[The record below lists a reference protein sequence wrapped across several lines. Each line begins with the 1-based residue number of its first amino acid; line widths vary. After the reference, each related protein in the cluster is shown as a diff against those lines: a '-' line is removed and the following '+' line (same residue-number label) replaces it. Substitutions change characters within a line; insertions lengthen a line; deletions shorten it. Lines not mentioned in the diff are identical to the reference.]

1 MKKFLMAG
9 TLLVILA
16 AVSCKQ
22 TEKNCSFN
30 FSILGN
36 TEKQAV
42 YLDLIELEGEP
53 ITMDTAVAEMGKA
66 VFTLKGGAIDPEALY
81 RVRFEKTQAY
91 FLVIP
96 DKSSINVTADLK
108 SPEIFT
114 SNSDGSNSFRLLLSG
129 FNARLQEID
138 SIRNA
143 IVAKGDMMDSGR
155 VVLETGFREKIT
167 AAGSYLLNYADTT
180 QTPAVAIY
188 ALGMSRNLVSPDQV
202 KPALNAIAKRFPK
215 STKIAKL
222 AADVNNQME
231 PKQTDDLVGKEAPL
245 FEMPD
250 VNGKTISLASFRGKY
265 VLVDFWASWCKP
277 CRMENP
283 NVVAA
288 YQQFKDKNFT
298 VLGVSLDKDKDAW
311 VNAIKD
317 DGLAW
322 KHISDLKQ
330 WQSSVVPLYQIEGIP
345 FNVLLD
351 PQGKII
357 AKGLRG
363 EELLAKLAEILK

>member
-1 MKKFLMAG
+1 MKKILMAI
-9 TLLVILA
+9 TMLVFLA
-16 AVSCKQ
+16 AASCKR
-22 TEKNCSFN
+22 TEKNVSFN
-30 FSILGN
+30 FTVDSN

-42 YLDLIELEGEP
+42 YLDLIELEGKP
-53 ITMDTAVAEMGKA
+53 ITMDTAIAEMGKA
-66 VFTLKGGAIDPEALY
+66 VFVLKGGAVDPEALY

-96 DKSSINVTADLK
+96 DKISIIVTADLK
-108 SPEIFT
+108 SPDLFS
-114 SNSDGSNSFRLLLSG
+114 SNSDGSISFKLLLSG

-138 SIRNA
+138 AIRNA
-143 IVAKGDMMDSGR
+143 IVAKGDVMDSSR
-155 VVLETGFREKIT
+155 VVLETSFRDKIT
-167 AAGSYLLNYADTT
+167 AAGSFLLNYADTT

-215 STKIAKL
+215 SKKIAKL
-222 AADVNNQME
+222 AGDLDNQTA
-231 PKQTDDLVGKEAPL
+231 PKQTEDLVGKEAPL
-245 FEMPD
+245 FELPD
-250 VNGKTISLASFRGKY
+250 VNGKTISLASLRGKY

-317 DGLAW
+317 DGLTWA
-322 KHISDLKQ
+322 HISDLKQ
-330 WQSSVVPLYQIEGIP
+330 WESSVVPLYQIEGIP

-363 EELLAKLAEILK
+363 EELLAKLTEILK

>member
-1 MKKFLMAG
+1 MKKILMAS
-9 TLLVILA
+9 TLLVFLA
-16 AVSCKQ
+16 AASCKR
-22 TEKNCSFN
+22 TEKNVIFN
-30 FSILGN
+30 FTVQSN
-36 TEKQAV
+36 TEKQSV

-66 VFTLKGGAIDPEALY
+66 VFALNGGAVDPEALY
-81 RVRFEKTQAY
+81 RVRFEKTAAY

-96 DKSSINVTADLK
+96 DNSSINVTADLK
-108 SPEIFT
+108 NPDLFST
-114 SNSDGSNSFRLLLSG
+114 NSAGSNSFRVLLGG
-129 FNARLQEID
+129 FDARLKEID

-143 IVAKGDMMDSGR
+143 IVARGEKMDSSR
-155 VVLETGFREKIT
+155 VVLENGFRERIT
-167 AAGSYLLNYADTT
+167 AAGAYLLKYADTT
-180 QTPAVAIY
+180 LTPAVAIY

-215 STKIAKL
+215 SKKIAKL
-222 AADVNNQME
+222 AGDVNNPME
-231 PKQTDDLVGKEAPL
+231 PKQTEDLVGKEAPL

-250 VNGKTISLASFRGKY
+250 VNGRPVALTSFRGKY

-298 VLGVSLDKDKDAW
+298 VLGVSLDKEKDAW
-311 VNAIKD
+311 VEAIKE

-322 KHISDLKQ
+322 THISDLKQ

>member
-1 MKKFLMAG
+1 MKKILMAI
-9 TLLVILA
+9 TMLVFLA
-16 AVSCKQ
+16 AASCKR
-22 TEKNCSFN
+22 TEKNVSFN
-30 FSILGN
+30 FTVDSN
-36 TEKQAV
+36 TEKQSV

-53 ITMDTAVAEMGKA
+53 ITMDTAIAEMGKA
-66 VFTLKGGAIDPEALY
+66 VFVLKGGAVDPEALY

-96 DKSSINVTADLK
+96 DKISIIVTADLK
-108 SPEIFT
+108 SPDLFS
-114 SNSDGSNSFRLLLSG
+114 SNSDGSISFKLLLSG

-138 SIRNA
+138 AIRNA
-143 IVAKGDMMDSGR
+143 IVAKGDVMDSSR
-155 VVLETGFREKIT
+155 VVLETSFRDKIT
-167 AAGSYLLNYADTT
+167 AAGSFLLNYADTT

-215 STKIAKL
+215 SKKIAKL
-222 AADVNNQME
+222 AGDLDNQTA
-231 PKQTDDLVGKEAPL
+231 PKQTEDLVGKEAPL

-250 VNGKTISLASFRGKY
+250 VNGKTISLASLRGKY

-317 DGLAW
+317 DGLTWA
-322 KHISDLKQ
+322 HISDLKQ
-330 WQSSVVPLYQIEGIP
+330 WESSVVPLYQIEGIP

-363 EELLAKLAEILK
+363 EELLAKLTEILK

>member
-1 MKKFLMAG
+1 MKKFLMASA
-9 TLLVILA
+9 LLAFLA
-16 AVSCKQ
+16 AASCKR
-22 TEKNCSFN
+22 TEKNVSFN
-30 FSILGN
+30 FTVQSN
-36 TEKQAV
+36 TEKQSV
-42 YLDLIELEGEP
+42 FLDLIELEGEP
-53 ITMDTAVAEMGKA
+53 ITMDTAIAEMGKA
-66 VFTLKGGAIDPEALY
+66 VFALKGGVVDPEALY

-96 DKSSINVTADLK
+96 DNSSINVTADLK
-108 SPEIFT
+108 SPDLFST
-114 SNSDGSNSFRLLLSG
+114 NSNGSNSFRLLLAG
-129 FNARLQEID
+129 FNERLQEID

-143 IVAKGDMMDSGR
+143 IIAKGDMMDSSR

-167 AAGSYLLNYADTT
+167 AAGSFLLNYADTT
-180 QTPAVAIY
+180 ETPAVAIY

-215 STKIAKL
+215 SKKIAKL
-222 AADVNNQME
+222 SGDVNNQTE
-231 PKQTDDLVGKEAPL
+231 PKQTEDLVGKEAPL

-250 VNGKTISLASFRGKY
+250 VNGRTISLASLRGKY

-298 VLGVSLDKDKDAW
+298 VLGVSLDKNKEAW
-311 VNAIKD
+311 LNAIKE

-322 KHISDLKQ
+322 THVSDLKQ

-351 PQGKII
+351 PQGKVI

-363 EELLAKLAEILK
+363 EDLLTQLAAILK

>member
-1 MKKFLMAG
+1 MKKFLMAS
-9 TLLVILA
+9 TLLVLLA
-16 AVSCKQ
+16 AASCKR
-22 TEKNCSFN
+22 TEKNVSFN
-30 FSILGN
+30 FTVESN

-53 ITMDTAVAEMGKA
+53 TTMDTAVAEKGKA
-66 VFTLKGGAIDPEALY
+66 VFVLKGGAVDPEALY

-108 SPEIFT
+108 SPDLFS
-114 SNSDGSNSFRLLLSG
+114 SNSDGSNSFKALLSG

-138 SIRNA
+138 SVRNA
-143 IVAKGDMMDSGR
+143 IVAKGEAMDSSR

-167 AAGSYLLNYADTT
+167 AAGAFLLNYADTT
-180 QTPAVAIY
+180 KTPAVAIY

-202 KPALNAIAKRFPK
+202 KPALNAIAKRFPNSK
-215 STKIAKL
+215 KIAKL
-222 AADVNNQME
+222 AGDLNNQAE
-231 PKQTDDLVGKEAPL
+231 PKQTEDLVGKEAPL

-317 DGLAW
+317 DGLTWA
-322 KHISDLKQ
+322 HISDLKQ
-330 WQSSVVPLYQIEGIP
+330 WESSVVPLYQIEGIP

-351 PQGKII
+351 PQGKVI

-363 EELLAKLAEILK
+363 EELSAKLAEILK

>member
-1 MKKFLMAG
+1 MKKILMAI
-9 TLLVILA
+9 TMLVLLA
-16 AVSCKQ
+16 AASCKR
-22 TEKNCSFN
+22 TEKNVSFN
-30 FSILGN
+30 FTVLSN
-36 TEKQAV
+36 TENQSV

-53 ITMDTAVAEMGKA
+53 ITMDTAIAEMGKA
-66 VFTLKGGAIDPEALY
+66 VFALQGGAVDPEALY

-96 DKSSINVTADLK
+96 DKLSINVTADLK
-108 SPEIFT
+108 SPDLFS
-114 SNSDGSNSFRLLLSG
+114 SNSGGSNSFKALLAG

-138 SIRNA
+138 SVRNA
-143 IVAKGDMMDSGR
+143 IVAKGEAMDSSR

-167 AAGSYLLNYADTT
+167 AAGSFLLNYADTT
-180 QTPAVAIY
+180 ETPAVAIY
-188 ALGMSRNLVSPDQV
+188 ALGMSRNLVSPDQI

-222 AADVNNQME
+222 AGDLDNQTA
-231 PKQTDDLVGKEAPL
+231 PKQSEDFVGKEAPL

-250 VNGKTISLASFRGKY
+250 LNGKTISLASLRGKY

-283 NVVAA
+283 KVVSA

-298 VLGVSLDKDKDAW
+298 VLGVSLDKDKGAW
-311 VNAIKD
+311 VNAIKE
-317 DGLAW
+317 DGLTW
-322 KHISDLKQ
+322 THISDLKQ
-330 WQSSVVPLYQIEGIP
+330 WESSVVPLYQIEGIP

>member
-1 MKKFLMAG
+1 MKKILMAI
-9 TLLVILA
+9 TMLVFLA
-16 AVSCKQ
+16 AASCKR
-22 TEKNCSFN
+22 TEKNVSFN
-30 FSILGN
+30 FTVDGN

-53 ITMDTAVAEMGKA
+53 ITMDTAIAEMGKA
-66 VFTLKGGAIDPEALY
+66 VFVLKGGAVDPEALY

-96 DKSSINVTADLK
+96 DKISIIVTADLK
-108 SPEIFT
+108 SPDLFS
-114 SNSDGSNSFRLLLSG
+114 SNSDGSISFKLLLSG

-138 SIRNA
+138 AIRNA
-143 IVAKGDMMDSGR
+143 IVAKGDVMDSSR
-155 VVLETGFREKIT
+155 VVLETSFRDKIT
-167 AAGSYLLNYADTT
+167 AAGSFLLNYADTT

-215 STKIAKL
+215 SKKIAKL
-222 AADVNNQME
+222 AGDLDNQTA
-231 PKQTDDLVGKEAPL
+231 PKQTEDLVGKEAPL

-250 VNGKTISLASFRGKY
+250 VNGKTISLASLRGKY

-317 DGLAW
+317 DGLTWA
-322 KHISDLKQ
+322 HISDLKQ
-330 WQSSVVPLYQIEGIP
+330 WESSVVPLYQIEGIP

-363 EELLAKLAEILK
+363 EELLAKLTEILK

>member
-1 MKKFLMAG
+1 MKKLLMAS
-9 TLLVILA
+9 TLLVLLA
-16 AVSCKQ
+16 AASCKR
-22 TEKNCSFN
+22 TEKNVSFN
-30 FSILGN
+30 FTVESN

-53 ITMDTAVAEMGKA
+53 TTMDTAVAEKGKA
-66 VFTLKGGAIDPEALY
+66 VFALKGGAVDPEALY

-108 SPEIFT
+108 SPDLFS
-114 SNSDGSNSFRLLLSG
+114 SNSDGSNSFKALLSG

-138 SIRNA
+138 SVRNA
-143 IVAKGDMMDSGR
+143 IVAKGEAMDSSR

-167 AAGSYLLNYADTT
+167 AAGAFLLNYADTT
-180 QTPAVAIY
+180 KTPAVAIY

-202 KPALNAIAKRFPK
+202 KPALNAIAKRFPNSK
-215 STKIAKL
+215 KIAKL
-222 AADVNNQME
+222 AGDLNNQAE
-231 PKQTDDLVGKEAPL
+231 PKQTEDLVGKEAPL

-317 DGLAW
+317 DGLTWA
-322 KHISDLKQ
+322 HISDLKQ
-330 WQSSVVPLYQIEGIP
+330 WESSVVPLYQIEGIP

-351 PQGKII
+351 PQGKVI

-363 EELLAKLAEILK
+363 EELSAKLAEILK

>member
-1 MKKFLMAG
+1 MKQFLRAV
-9 TLLVILA
+9 TLLVFLA
-16 AVSCKQ
+16 VASCKQ
-22 TEKNCSFN
+22 TEKNVSFN
-30 FSILGN
+30 FTVLGN

-66 VFTLKGGAIDPEALY
+66 VFALKGGAVDPEALY

-108 SPEIFT
+108 SPDLFS
-114 SNSDGSNSFRLLLSG
+114 SNSDGSNSFRLLLAG

-143 IVAKGDMMDSGR
+143 IVAKGDVMDSSR
-155 VVLETGFREKIT
+155 VVLETGFRDKIT

-188 ALGMSRNLVSPDQV
+188 SLGMSRNLVSPDQV

-222 AADVNNQME
+222 AGDLNNQTE
-231 PKQTDDLVGKEAPL
+231 PKQTDELVGKEAPL

-250 VNGKTISLASFRGKY
+250 VNGRNISLASFRGKY

-298 VLGVSLDKDKDAW
+298 VLGVSLDKEKDAW
-311 VNAIKD
+311 VEAIKA
-317 DGLAW
+317 DGLTW
-322 KHISDLKQ
+322 THISDLKY

>member
-1 MKKFLMAG
+1 MKKFLMASA
-9 TLLVILA
+9 LLVFLA
-16 AVSCKQ
+16 AASCKR
-22 TEKNCSFN
+22 TEKNVSFN
-30 FSILGN
+30 CTVLSN
-36 TEKQAV
+36 TEKQSV

-53 ITMDTAVAEMGKA
+53 ITMDTAIAEMGKA
-66 VFTLKGGAIDPEALY
+66 VFALKGGVVDPEALY

-96 DKSSINVTADLK
+96 DNSSINVTADLK
-108 SPEIFT
+108 SPDLFST
-114 SNSDGSNSFRLLLSG
+114 NSNGSNSFRLLLAG
-129 FNARLQEID
+129 FNERLQEID

-143 IVAKGDMMDSGR
+143 IVAKGDMMDSSR

-167 AAGSYLLNYADTT
+167 AAGSFLLNYADTT
-180 QTPAVAIY
+180 ETPAVAIY

-215 STKIAKL
+215 SKKIAKL
-222 AADVNNQME
+222 AGDVNNQTE
-231 PKQTDDLVGKEAPL
+231 PKQTEDLVGKEAPL

-250 VNGKTISLASFRGKY
+250 VNGRTISLASLRGKY

-298 VLGVSLDKDKDAW
+298 VLGVSLDKNKEAW
-311 VNAIKD
+311 LNAIKE

-322 KHISDLKQ
+322 AHVSDLKQ

-351 PQGKII
+351 PQGKVI

-363 EELLAKLAEILK
+363 EDLLTQLAAILK

>member
-1 MKKFLMAG
+1 MKKLLMAS
-9 TLLVILA
+9 TLLVLLA
-16 AVSCKQ
+16 AASCKR
-22 TEKNCSFN
+22 TEKNVSFN
-30 FSILGN
+30 FTVESN

-53 ITMDTAVAEMGKA
+53 TTMDTAVAEKGKA
-66 VFTLKGGAIDPEALY
+66 VFVLKGGAVDPEALY

-108 SPEIFT
+108 SPDLFS
-114 SNSDGSNSFRLLLSG
+114 SNSDGSNSFKALLSG

-138 SIRNA
+138 SVRNA
-143 IVAKGDMMDSGR
+143 IVAKGEAMDSSR

-167 AAGSYLLNYADTT
+167 AAGAFLLNYADTT
-180 QTPAVAIY
+180 KTPAVAIY

-202 KPALNAIAKRFPK
+202 KPALNAIAKRFPNSK
-215 STKIAKL
+215 KIAKL
-222 AADVNNQME
+222 AGDLNNQAE
-231 PKQTDDLVGKEAPL
+231 PKQTEDLVGKEAPL

-317 DGLAW
+317 DGLTWA
-322 KHISDLKQ
+322 HISDLKQ
-330 WQSSVVPLYQIEGIP
+330 WESSVVPLYQIEGIP

-351 PQGKII
+351 PQGKVI

-363 EELLAKLAEILK
+363 EELSAKLAEILK

>member
-1 MKKFLMAG
+1 MKQFLRAF
-9 TLLVILA
+9 TLLVFLA
-16 AVSCKQ
+16 VASCKQ
-22 TEKNCSFN
+22 TEKNVSFN
-30 FSILGN
+30 FTVLGN
-36 TEKQAV
+36 IEKQAV

-66 VFTLKGGAIDPEALY
+66 VFALKGGAVDPEVLY

-108 SPEIFT
+108 SPDLFST
-114 SNSDGSNSFRLLLSG
+114 NSEGSNSFRILLAG

-143 IVAKGDMMDSGR
+143 IVAKGDVMDSSR
-155 VVLETGFREKIT
+155 VVLETGFRDKIT

-215 STKIAKL
+215 SKKIAKL
-222 AADVNNQME
+222 AGDLNNQTE
-231 PKQTDDLVGKEAPL
+231 PKQTEELVGKEAPL

-250 VNGKTISLASFRGKY
+250 VNGRNISLASFRGKY

-288 YQQFKDKNFT
+288 FQQFKNKNFT
-298 VLGVSLDKDKDAW
+298 VLGVSLDKEKEAW
-311 VNAIKD
+311 LEAITA

-322 KHISDLKQ
+322 THISDLKQ
-330 WQSSVVPLYQIEGIP
+330 WESSVVPLYQIEGIP

-363 EELLAKLAEILK
+363 EELLAKLAEVLK

>member
-1 MKKFLMAG
+1 MKKFLRAS
-9 TLLVILA
+9 TLLVFLA
-16 AVSCKQ
+16 AASCKQ
-22 TEKNCSFN
+22 TEKNVSFN
-30 FSILGN
+30 FTVQGN
-36 TEKQAV
+36 TEKQSV

-66 VFTLKGGAIDPEALY
+66 VFALKGGAVDPEALY
-81 RVRFEKTQAY
+81 RVRFEKNQAY

-96 DKSSINVTADLK
+96 DKSSINITADLK
-108 SPEIFT
+108 SPDLFS
-114 SNSDGSNSFRLLLSG
+114 SNSDGSNSFRLLLAG
-129 FNARLQEID
+129 FNARLKDLD

-143 IVAKGDMMDSGR
+143 IVAKGDVMDSSK
-155 VVLETGFREKIT
+155 VVLETGFRDQIT
-167 AAGSYLLNYADTT
+167 KAGSFLLKYADTT
-180 QTPAVAIY
+180 ETPAVAIY

-202 KPALNAIAKRFPK
+202 KPALNAIAKRFPNSK
-215 STKIAKL
+215 KIAKL
-222 AADVNNQME
+222 AGDFNNQSE

-250 VNGKTISLASFRGKY
+250 VNGKSISLASFRGKY

-298 VLGVSLDKDKDAW
+298 VLGVSLDKEKDAW
-311 VNAIKD
+311 VEAIKA
-317 DGLAW
+317 DGLTW
-322 KHISDLKQ
+322 THISDLKY

-363 EELLAKLAEILK
+363 EDLMTKLVEILK

>member
-1 MKKFLMAG
+1 MKKILMAS
-9 TLLVILA
+9 TLLVFLA
-16 AVSCKQ
+16 AASCKR
-22 TEKNCSFN
+22 TEKNVSFN
-30 FSILGN
+30 FTIQGN
-36 TEKQAV
+36 TEKQSV
-42 YLDLIELEGEP
+42 FLDLIELEGEP
-53 ITMDTAVAEMGKA
+53 ITMDTAVAEMGQA
-66 VFTLKGGAIDPEALY
+66 AFVLKGGAVDPEALY
-81 RVRFEKTQAY
+81 RVRFEKSQAY

-96 DKSSINVTADLK
+96 DKSSINVTSDLK
-108 SPEIFT
+108 TPDLFS
-114 SNSDGSNSFRLLLSG
+114 SNSDGSNSFRLLLAG
-129 FNARLQEID
+129 FNARLKDLD

-143 IVAKGDMMDSGR
+143 IVAKGDVMDSSK

-167 AAGSYLLNYADTT
+167 AAGSFLLNYADTT
-180 QTPAVAIY
+180 KTPAVAIY

-202 KPALNAIAKRFPK
+202 KPALNAIAKRFPQSK
-215 STKIAKL
+215 KIAKL
-222 AADVNNQME
+222 ADDFNKQME
-231 PKQTDDLVGKEAPL
+231 PRQTEDLVGKEAPL

-250 VNGKTISLASFRGKY
+250 VNGKTVSLVSFRGKY

-298 VLGVSLDKDKDAW
+298 VLGVSLDKDKDDW
-311 VNAIKD
+311 INAIKD

-322 KHISDLKQ
+322 THISDLKQ

-345 FNVLLD
+345 YNVLLD
-351 PQGKII
+351 PQGKVI

-363 EELLAKLAEILK
+363 EELLTKLAGLLK

>member
-1 MKKFLMAG
+1 MKKFLMASA
-9 TLLVILA
+9 LLVFLA
-16 AVSCKQ
+16 AASCKR
-22 TEKNCSFN
+22 TEKNVSFN
-30 FSILGN
+30 FTVQSN
-36 TEKQAV
+36 TEKQSV

-53 ITMDTAVAEMGKA
+53 ITMDTAIAEMGKA
-66 VFTLKGGAIDPEALY
+66 VFALKGGVVDPEALY

-96 DKSSINVTADLK
+96 DNSSIIVTADLK
-108 SPEIFT
+108 SPDLFST
-114 SNSDGSNSFRLLLSG
+114 NSNGSNSFRLLLAG
-129 FNARLQEID
+129 FNERLQEID

-143 IVAKGDMMDSGR
+143 IVAKGDMMDSSR

-167 AAGSYLLNYADTT
+167 AAGSFLLNYADTT
-180 QTPAVAIY
+180 ETPAVAIY

-215 STKIAKL
+215 SKKIAKL
-222 AADVNNQME
+222 AGDVNNQTE
-231 PKQTDDLVGKEAPL
+231 PKQTEDLVGKEAPL

-250 VNGKTISLASFRGKY
+250 VNGRTISLASLRGKY

-298 VLGVSLDKDKDAW
+298 VLGVSLDKNKEAW
-311 VNAIKD
+311 LNAIKE

-322 KHISDLKQ
+322 AHVSDLKQ

-351 PQGKII
+351 PQGKVI

-363 EELLAKLAEILK
+363 EDLLTQLAAILK

>member
-1 MKKFLMAG
+1 MKKFLRAS
-9 TLLVILA
+9 TLLVFLA
-16 AVSCKQ
+16 AASCKQ
-22 TEKNCSFN
+22 TEKNVSFN
-30 FSILGN
+30 FTVQGN
-36 TEKQAV
+36 TEKQSV

-66 VFTLKGGAIDPEALY
+66 VFALKGGAVDPEALY
-81 RVRFEKTQAY
+81 RVRFEKNQAY

-96 DKSSINVTADLK
+96 DKSSINITADLK
-108 SPEIFT
+108 SPDLFS
-114 SNSDGSNSFRLLLSG
+114 SNSDGSNSFRLLLAG
-129 FNARLQEID
+129 FNARLKDLD

-143 IVAKGDMMDSGR
+143 IVAKGDVMDSSK
-155 VVLETGFREKIT
+155 VVLETGFRDQIT
-167 AAGSYLLNYADTT
+167 KAGSFLLKYADTT
-180 QTPAVAIY
+180 ETPAVAIY

-202 KPALNAIAKRFPK
+202 KPALNAIAKRFPQSK
-215 STKIAKL
+215 KIAKL
-222 AADVNNQME
+222 AGDLNNQSE
-231 PKQTDDLVGKEAPL
+231 PKQTEDLVGKEAPL
-245 FEMPD
+245 FELPD
-250 VNGKTISLASFRGKY
+250 VNGKPISLASFRGKY

-298 VLGVSLDKDKDAW
+298 VLGVSLDKEKDAW
-311 VNAIKD
+311 VEAIKA
-317 DGLAW
+317 DGLTW
-322 KHISDLKQ
+322 THISDLKY

-363 EELLAKLAEILK
+363 EDLMTKLAEILK

>member
-1 MKKFLMAG
+1 MKKFLMAS
-9 TLLVILA
+9 TLLVFLA
-16 AVSCKQ
+16 AASCKR
-22 TEKNCSFN
+22 TEKNVSFN
-30 FSILGN
+30 FTVESN

-53 ITMDTAVAEMGKA
+53 TTMDTAVAEKGKA
-66 VFTLKGGAIDPEALY
+66 VFVLKGGAVDPEALY

-108 SPEIFT
+108 SPDLFS
-114 SNSDGSNSFRLLLSG
+114 SNSDGSNSFKALLSG

-138 SIRNA
+138 SVRNA
-143 IVAKGDMMDSGR
+143 IVAKGEAMDSSR

-167 AAGSYLLNYADTT
+167 AAGAFLLNYADTT
-180 QTPAVAIY
+180 KTPAVAIY

-202 KPALNAIAKRFPK
+202 KPALNAIAKRFPNSK
-215 STKIAKL
+215 KIAKL
-222 AADVNNQME
+222 AGDLNNQAE
-231 PKQTDDLVGKEAPL
+231 PKQTEDLVGKEAPL

-317 DGLAW
+317 DGLTWA
-322 KHISDLKQ
+322 HISDLKQ
-330 WQSSVVPLYQIEGIP
+330 WESSVVPLYQIEGIP

-351 PQGKII
+351 PQGKVI

-363 EELLAKLAEILK
+363 EELSAKLAEILK

>member
-1 MKKFLMAG
+1 
-9 TLLVILA
+9 
-16 AVSCKQ
+16 
-22 TEKNCSFN
+22 
-30 FSILGN
+30 
-36 TEKQAV
+36 
-42 YLDLIELEGEP
+42 
-53 ITMDTAVAEMGKA
+53 MGKA
-66 VFTLKGGAIDPEALY
+66 VFALKGGAVDPEALY

-108 SPEIFT
+108 SPELFST
-114 SNSDGSNSFRLLLSG
+114 NSDGSNSFRLLLSG

-143 IVAKGDMMDSGR
+143 IVAKGEAMDSSR
-155 VVLETGFREKIT
+155 VVLETGFRDKIT
-167 AAGSYLLNYADTT
+167 AAGSFLLNYADTT
-180 QTPAVAIY
+180 GTPAVAIY
-188 ALGMSRNLVSPDQV
+188 ALGMSRNLVSPDQI

-222 AADVNNQME
+222 VGDLDNQTA
-231 PKQTDDLVGKEAPL
+231 PRQTEDLVGKEAPL

-250 VNGKTISLASFRGKY
+250 VNGKTISLASLRGKY

-317 DGLAW
+317 DGLTW
-322 KHISDLKQ
+322 THISDLKQ
-330 WQSSVVPLYQIEGIP
+330 WESSVVPLYQIEGIP

-363 EELLAKLAEILK
+363 EALLAKLAEILK

>member
-1 MKKFLMAG
+1 MKKILMAG
-9 TLLVILA
+9 TFLVILA
-16 AVSCKQ
+16 ASSCKQ
-22 TEKNCSFN
+22 TEKNVSFN
-30 FSILGN
+30 FTVMGN
-36 TEKQAV
+36 TEKQSV

-66 VFTLKGGAIDPEALY
+66 VFALKGGAIDPEALY

-96 DKSSINVTADLK
+96 DKSPINVTADLK
-108 SPEIFT
+108 SPDLFS
-114 SNSDGSNSFRLLLSG
+114 SNSDGSNSFRALLTG
-129 FNARLQEID
+129 FNAKLQEID
-138 SIRNA
+138 AIRNA
-143 IVAKGDMMDSGR
+143 IVAKGDVMDSSR
-155 VVLETGFREKIT
+155 VVMETGFREKIT

-222 AADVNNQME
+222 AGDLNNQAV
-231 PKQTDDLVGKEAPL
+231 PKQTEELVGKEAPL

-250 VNGKTISLASFRGKY
+250 VNGRTISLASFRGKY

-288 YQQFKDKNFT
+288 YQQYKDKNFT
-298 VLGVSLDKDKDAW
+298 VLGVSLDKEKEAW
-311 VNAIKD
+311 LEAIQA

-322 KHISDLKQ
+322 THVSDLKY
-330 WQSSVVPLYQIEGIP
+330 WQSTVVPLYQIEGIP

>member
-1 MKKFLMAG
+1 M
-9 TLLVILA
+9 
-16 AVSCKQ
+16 
-22 TEKNCSFN
+22 
-30 FSILGN
+30 
-36 TEKQAV
+36 
-42 YLDLIELEGEP
+42 
-53 ITMDTAVAEMGKA
+53 
-66 VFTLKGGAIDPEALY
+66 
-81 RVRFEKTQAY
+81 
-91 FLVIP
+91 
-96 DKSSINVTADLK
+96 
-108 SPEIFT
+108 
-114 SNSDGSNSFRLLLSG
+114 
-129 FNARLQEID
+129 
-138 SIRNA
+138 
-143 IVAKGDMMDSGR
+143 GDMMDSSR

-167 AAGSYLLNYADTT
+167 AAGSFLLNYADTT
-180 QTPAVAIY
+180 ETPAVAIY

-215 STKIAKL
+215 SKKIAKL
-222 AADVNNQME
+222 AGDVNNQTE
-231 PKQTDDLVGKEAPL
+231 PKQTEDLVGKEAPL

-250 VNGKTISLASFRGKY
+250 VNGRTISLASLRGKY

-298 VLGVSLDKDKDAW
+298 VLGVSLDKNKEAW
-311 VNAIKD
+311 LNAIKE

-322 KHISDLKQ
+322 AHVSDLKQ

-351 PQGKII
+351 PQGKVI

-363 EELLAKLAEILK
+363 EDLLTQLAAILK

>member
-1 MKKFLMAG
+1 
-9 TLLVILA
+9 
-16 AVSCKQ
+16 
-22 TEKNCSFN
+22 
-30 FSILGN
+30 
-36 TEKQAV
+36 
-42 YLDLIELEGEP
+42 
-53 ITMDTAVAEMGKA
+53 
-66 VFTLKGGAIDPEALY
+66 
-81 RVRFEKTQAY
+81 
-91 FLVIP
+91 
-96 DKSSINVTADLK
+96 
-108 SPEIFT
+108 
-114 SNSDGSNSFRLLLSG
+114 
-129 FNARLQEID
+129 
-138 SIRNA
+138 
-143 IVAKGDMMDSGR
+143 MDSSR
-155 VVLETGFREKIT
+155 VVLETSFRDKIT
-167 AAGSYLLNYADTT
+167 AAGSFLLNYADTT

-215 STKIAKL
+215 SKKIAKL
-222 AADVNNQME
+222 AGDLDNQTA
-231 PKQTDDLVGKEAPL
+231 PKQTEDLVGKEAPL
-245 FEMPD
+245 FELPD
-250 VNGKTISLASFRGKY
+250 VNGKTISLASLRGKY

-317 DGLAW
+317 DGLTWA
-322 KHISDLKQ
+322 HISDLKQ
-330 WQSSVVPLYQIEGIP
+330 WESSVVPLYQIEGIP

-363 EELLAKLAEILK
+363 EELLAKLTEILK

>member
-1 MKKFLMAG
+1 MKKLLMAS
-9 TLLVILA
+9 TLLVLLA
-16 AVSCKQ
+16 ASSCKQ
-22 TEKNCSFN
+22 TEKNVSFN
-30 FSILGN
+30 FTLQN
-36 TEKQAV
+36 TIEKQSV

-66 VFTLKGGAIDPEALY
+66 IFALKGGAVDPEALY

-96 DKSSINVTADLK
+96 DKSSINVIADLK
-108 SPEIFT
+108 SPDLFS
-114 SNSDGSNSFRLLLSG
+114 SNSDGSNSFRMLLSG
-129 FNARLQEID
+129 FNSRLQEID

-143 IVAKGDMMDSGR
+143 IVAKADVMDSSR
-155 VVLETGFREKIT
+155 VVLETGFRDKIT
-167 AAGSYLLNYADTT
+167 KAGSFLLNYADTT
-180 QTPAVAIY
+180 ETPAVAIY

-215 STKIAKL
+215 SKKIAKL
-222 AADVNNQME
+222 AGDLNNQTE
-231 PKQTDDLVGKEAPL
+231 PRQTEDLVGKEAPL

-250 VNGKTISLASFRGKY
+250 VYGKPISLASFRGKY

-298 VLGVSLDKDKDAW
+298 VLGVSLDKEKDAW
-311 VNAIKD
+311 VEAIKA

-322 KHISDLKQ
+322 THISDLKY

-363 EELLAKLAEILK
+363 EDLLTKLAEILK

>member
-1 MKKFLMAG
+1 MKKFLMASA
-9 TLLVILA
+9 LLVFLA
-16 AVSCKQ
+16 AASCKR
-22 TEKNCSFN
+22 TEKNVSFN
-30 FSILGN
+30 CTVLSN
-36 TEKQAV
+36 TEKQSV
-42 YLDLIELEGEP
+42 FLDLIELEGEP
-53 ITMDTAVAEMGKA
+53 ITMDTAIAEMGKA
-66 VFTLKGGAIDPEALY
+66 VFALKGGVVDPEALY

-96 DKSSINVTADLK
+96 DNSSINVTADLK
-108 SPEIFT
+108 SPDLFST
-114 SNSDGSNSFRLLLSG
+114 NSNGSNSFRLLLAG
-129 FNARLQEID
+129 FNERLQEID

-143 IVAKGDMMDSGR
+143 IVAKGDMMDSSR

-167 AAGSYLLNYADTT
+167 AAGSFLLNYADTT
-180 QTPAVAIY
+180 ETPAVAIY

-215 STKIAKL
+215 SKKIAKL
-222 AADVNNQME
+222 AGDVNNQTE
-231 PKQTDDLVGKEAPL
+231 PKQTEDLVGKEAPL

-250 VNGKTISLASFRGKY
+250 VNGRTISLASLRGKY

-298 VLGVSLDKDKDAW
+298 VLGVSLDKNKEAW
-311 VNAIKD
+311 LNAIKE

-322 KHISDLKQ
+322 AHVSDLKQ

-351 PQGKII
+351 PQGKVI

-363 EELLAKLAEILK
+363 EDLLTQLAAILK

>member
-1 MKKFLMAG
+1 MKQFLRAV
-9 TLLVILA
+9 TLLVFLA
-16 AVSCKQ
+16 VASCKQ
-22 TEKNCSFN
+22 TEKNVSFN
-30 FSILGN
+30 FTVLGN

-66 VFTLKGGAIDPEALY
+66 VFALKGGAVDPEALY

-108 SPEIFT
+108 SPDLFS
-114 SNSDGSNSFRLLLSG
+114 SNSDGSNSFRFLLAG

-143 IVAKGDMMDSGR
+143 IVTKGEMMDSSR
-155 VVLETGFREKIT
+155 VVLETGFRDKIT

-188 ALGMSRNLVSPDQV
+188 ALGMSRNLVSPDQI

-222 AADVNNQME
+222 AGDLNNQTE
-231 PKQTDDLVGKEAPL
+231 PKQTDELVGKEAPL

-250 VNGKTISLASFRGKY
+250 VNGRNISLASFRGKY

-298 VLGVSLDKDKDAW
+298 VLGVSLDKEKDAW
-311 VNAIKD
+311 VEAIKA
-317 DGLAW
+317 DGLTW
-322 KHISDLKQ
+322 THISDLKY

>member
-1 MKKFLMAG
+1 MKKFLMAT
-9 TLLVILA
+9 TLMVFLA
-16 AVSCKQ
+16 AVSCKRA
-22 TEKNCSFN
+22 EKNVSFN
-30 FSILGN
+30 FTVESN
-36 TEKQAV
+36 TEKQSV

-53 ITMDTAVAEMGKA
+53 TTMDTAVAEKGKA
-66 VFTLKGGAIDPEALY
+66 VFALKGGAVDPEALY

-108 SPEIFT
+108 SPDFFS
-114 SNSDGSNSFRLLLSG
+114 SNSDGSNSFKALLSG

-138 SIRNA
+138 SVRNA
-143 IVAKGDMMDSGR
+143 IVAKGEAMDSSR

-167 AAGSYLLNYADTT
+167 AAGSFLLNYADTT
-180 QTPAVAIY
+180 KTPAVAIY

-202 KPALNAIAKRFPK
+202 KPALNAIAKRFPNSK
-215 STKIAKL
+215 KIAKL
-222 AADVNNQME
+222 AGDLNNQAE
-231 PKQTDDLVGKEAPL
+231 PKQTEELVGKEAPL

-317 DGLAW
+317 DGLTW
-322 KHISDLKQ
+322 THISDLKQ
-330 WQSSVVPLYQIEGIP
+330 WESSVVPLYQIEGIP

-351 PQGKII
+351 PQGKVI

-363 EELLAKLAEILK
+363 EELSAKLAEILK

>member
-1 MKKFLMAG
+1 MKKFLMASA
-9 TLLVILA
+9 LLVFLA
-16 AVSCKQ
+16 AASCKR
-22 TEKNCSFN
+22 TEKNVSFN
-30 FSILGN
+30 CTVLSN
-36 TEKQAV
+36 TEKQSV
-42 YLDLIELEGEP
+42 FLDLIELEGEP
-53 ITMDTAVAEMGKA
+53 ITMDTAIAEMGKA
-66 VFTLKGGAIDPEALY
+66 VFVLKGGAVDPEALY

-96 DKSSINVTADLK
+96 DNSSINVTADLK
-108 SPEIFT
+108 SPDLFST
-114 SNSDGSNSFRLLLSG
+114 NSNGSNSFRLLLAG
-129 FNARLQEID
+129 FNERLQEID

-143 IVAKGDMMDSGR
+143 IVAKGDMMDSSR

-167 AAGSYLLNYADTT
+167 AAGSFLLNYADTT
-180 QTPAVAIY
+180 ETPAVAIY

-215 STKIAKL
+215 SKKIAKL
-222 AADVNNQME
+222 AGDVNNQTE
-231 PKQTDDLVGKEAPL
+231 PKQTEDLVGKEAPL

-250 VNGKTISLASFRGKY
+250 VNGRTISLASLRGKY

-298 VLGVSLDKDKDAW
+298 VLGVSLDKNKEAW
-311 VNAIKD
+311 LNAIKE

-322 KHISDLKQ
+322 THVSDLKQ

-351 PQGKII
+351 PQGKVI

-363 EELLAKLAEILK
+363 EDLLTQLAAILK

>member
-1 MKKFLMAG
+1 MKQFLRAV
-9 TLLVILA
+9 TLLVFLA
-16 AVSCKQ
+16 VASCKQ
-22 TEKNCSFN
+22 TEKNVSFN
-30 FSILGN
+30 FTVLGN

-66 VFTLKGGAIDPEALY
+66 VFALKGGAVDPEALY

-108 SPEIFT
+108 SPDLFS
-114 SNSDGSNSFRLLLSG
+114 SNSDGSNSFRLLLAG

-143 IVAKGDMMDSGR
+143 IVAKGEMMDSSR
-155 VVLETGFREKIT
+155 VVLETGFRDKIT

-222 AADVNNQME
+222 AGDLNNQTE
-231 PKQTDDLVGKEAPL
+231 PKQTDELVGKEAPL

-250 VNGKTISLASFRGKY
+250 VNGRNISLASFRGKY

-298 VLGVSLDKDKDAW
+298 VLGVSLDKEKDAW
-311 VNAIKD
+311 VEAIKA
-317 DGLAW
+317 DGLTW
-322 KHISDLKQ
+322 THISDLKY

-357 AKGLRG
+357 AKGLMG

>member
-1 MKKFLMAG
+1 MKKILMAI
-9 TLLVILA
+9 TMLVFLA
-16 AVSCKQ
+16 AASCKRP
-22 TEKNCSFN
+22 EKNVSFN
-30 FSILGN
+30 FTVESN
-36 TEKQAV
+36 TEKQSV

-53 ITMDTAVAEMGKA
+53 ITMDTGIVEMGKA
-66 VFTLKGGAIDPEALY
+66 VFVLKGGAVDPEALY

-96 DKSSINVTADLK
+96 DKTSIIVTADLK
-108 SPEIFT
+108 SPELFS
-114 SNSDGSNSFRLLLSG
+114 SNSDGSNSFKLLLSG

-143 IVAKGDMMDSGR
+143 IVAKGDVMDSSR

-167 AAGSYLLNYADTT
+167 AAGSFLLKYADTT
-180 QTPAVAIY
+180 ETPAVAIY
-188 ALGMSRNLVSPDQV
+188 ALGMSRNLVSPDQI

-222 AADVNNQME
+222 AGDLDNQTA
-231 PKQTDDLVGKEAPL
+231 PKQTEDLVGKEAPL

-250 VNGKTISLASFRGKY
+250 VNGKTISLASLRGKY

-311 VNAIKD
+311 VEAIKA
-317 DGLAW
+317 DGLTW
-322 KHISDLKQ
+322 THISDLKY

-363 EELLAKLAEILK
+363 EELLAKLTEILK